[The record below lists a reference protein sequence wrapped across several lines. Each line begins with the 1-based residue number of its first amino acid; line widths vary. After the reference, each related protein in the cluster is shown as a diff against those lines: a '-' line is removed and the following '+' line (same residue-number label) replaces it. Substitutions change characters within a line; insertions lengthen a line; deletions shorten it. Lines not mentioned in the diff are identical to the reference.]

1 MEAETHRKITTRDV
15 ARANSEPDSE
25 KIREAQSERPII
37 VGDDTAKAS
46 PQPAQRGN
54 GEQGNPL
61 FSGDEEHS
69 FRERWQNVQT
79 NFVDEPR
86 QAVEHADELIAKIL
100 QHLAQRFSDKRSRLE
115 SEWEHSD
122 KASTEE
128 LRLALR
134 RYRVFFDRLLSI
146 Q

>member
-1 MEAETHRKITTRDV
+1 MEAETHRKITTKDV

-25 KIREAQSERPII
+25 AIRESNSERPII
-37 VGDDTAKAS
+37 LGDSTKA
-46 PQPAQRGN
+46 PPHVAHGN
-54 GEQGNPL
+54 GEERNPL
-61 FSGDEEHS
+61 FSDDEERG

-86 QAVEHADELIAKIL
+86 QAVEHADELIAEIL
-100 QHLAQRFSDKRSRLE
+100 QHLAQRFSDQRSRLE

-128 LRLALR
+128 LRVALR